1 MFSLGN
7 YIATICKMSNK
18 TEIYCSFQNVIGVV
32 EGECTEAQLDRLRN
46 MYDTDKDGKVT
57 HFITFINLVLF

>member
-1 MFSLGN
+1 
-7 YIATICKMSNK
+7 MSIKNIK
-18 TEIYCSFQNVIGVV
+18 IYCSFQNVIGVV

-57 HFITFINLVLF
+57 YFITFFNLVLF